1 MTCPGHQGCKYRSN
15 LILNHRYI
23 AYIESTG
30 AAEAG
35 IVKIKAPA
43 EWQPS
48 AKDPVD
54 LYNPSNMSFTY
65 EMLWRLKSI
74 TNLSP
79 PAYRILWSSISSQ
92 RQCRVPSS
100 LQVKPLLS
108 LALRI
113 LPAWQPV
120 KGSCS
125 LSFTRDLGANLQGG
139 NNYLLSSSFTDPPS
153 GL

>member
-1 MTCPGHQGCKYRSN
+1 MERRERHRRSDQTFNSGTTCPGHQGGKYRSN

-23 AYIESTG
+23 TYIESTG

-74 TNLSP
+74 TNFPPPSIPNPLEQHIKPTPMQGAFQSTSQTTPELSIENF
-79 PAYRILWSSISSQ
+79 ARLATSQ
-92 RQCRVPSS
+92 R
-100 LQVKPLLS
+100 
-108 LALRI
+108 
-113 LPAWQPV
+113 
-120 KGSCS
+120 
-125 LSFTRDLGANLQGG
+125 
-139 NNYLLSSSFTDPPS
+139 
-153 GL
+153 

>member
-1 MTCPGHQGCKYRSN
+1 MEGRERHKHSDQTFNSGMTCPGHQGCKYRIN

-48 AKDPVD
+48 AKDPAN

-65 EMLWRLKSI
+65 EMLQRPKNIKKIFPQHPKSSGAAYQANAKPGCLPVDKSI
-74 TNLSP
+74 HS
-79 PAYRILWSSISSQ
+79 
-92 RQCRVPSS
+92 
-100 LQVKPLLS
+100 
-108 LALRI
+108 
-113 LPAWQPV
+113 
-120 KGSCS
+120 
-125 LSFTRDLGANLQGG
+125 
-139 NNYLLSSSFTDPPS
+139 
-153 GL
+153 